1 MSAALWSRSSPSL
14 LSTLLQLR
22 NNTLPARQH
31 KIHRTVYC
39 DRTENDNTHSSRIY
53 ISEYLFVYYIWYF
66 KRVVNYL
73 NCFIENRP
81 KSLMLTKTGAGWF
94 GSKIPKK
101 NMPLKPRPLK
111 RLLLCSSTQWHKQS
125 LRSFS
130 HLPSFI
136 RITARSCCM
145 LGSSNIWASVSLV
158 LITCRYNST
167 IFLCVHLKVEIKPG
181 ILKSH

>member
-31 KIHRTVYC
+31 KIHRTSV
-39 DRTENDNTHSSRIY
+39 TEQRMTTHTAVEFIHLNICFY
-53 ISEYLFVYYIWYF
+53 TIWYF
-66 KRVVNYL
+66 KRVANDF

-94 GSKIPKK
+94 GSKLPKK

-111 RLLLCSSTQWHKQS
+111 RLILCSSTQWHKQS
-125 LRSFS
+125 LRPFS
-130 HLPSFI
+130 HLPSFV

-145 LGSSNIWASVSLV
+145 LGSSNI
-158 LITCRYNST
+158 
-167 IFLCVHLKVEIKPG
+167 
-181 ILKSH
+181 